1 MGVQK
6 VFLELFS
13 PQELEH
19 VLDDL
24 SRKEF
29 RELCIEKNIKDV
41 DGAVAT
47 RYQLILEEELASL
60 TGALIREP
68 TATTRSRGVGCPA
81 RVGRVRALS
90 LDKILALSRVEFK
103 NLVRSVNIDA
113 GRRVI
118 NTDAAVRARDL
129 RIRFRI
135 QVEALEEMFNTIET
149 PTKVKSDSAEYSD
162 NDSFLRNPGN
172 DEKTSGPGSLPE
184 GSQKGAPPSGVL
196 AADTPSDSDMSITG
210 EFPNQGNG
218 EFSSSRRLASHDPCG
233 PTPSSI
239 PLLATG
245 LVVGLGAFF
254 AAKVLCRR
262 RKRCTLPCYADE
274 L

>member
-1 MGVQK
+1 MG
-6 VFLELFS
+6 
-13 PQELEH
+13 
-19 VLDDL
+19 
-24 SRKEF
+24 
-29 RELCIEKNIKDV
+29 
-41 DGAVAT
+41 
-47 RYQLILEEELASL
+47 L

-68 TATTRSRGVGCPA
+68 KATTRSRGVGCPA
-81 RVGRVRALS
+81 RVERVRALS

-103 NLVRSVNIDA
+103 NLVRRVNIDA

-118 NTDAAVRARDL
+118 NTEAAVRARDL
-129 RIRFRI
+129 RI
-135 QVEALEEMFNTIET
+135 QAEALEEMFNTIET

-218 EFSSSRRLASHDPCG
+218 EF
-233 PTPSSI
+233 
-239 PLLATG
+239 
-245 LVVGLGAFF
+245 
-254 AAKVLCRR
+254 
-262 RKRCTLPCYADE
+262 
-274 L
+274 

>member
-29 RELCIEKNIKDV
+29 RELCIEKNIKGV

-90 LDKILALSRVEFK
+90 LDKILALSRMEFK
-103 NLVRSVNIDA
+103 NLVRRVNIDA

-118 NTDAAVRARDL
+118 NTEAAVRARDL
-129 RIRFRI
+129 RI
-135 QVEALEEMFNTIET
+135 QAEALEEMFNT
-149 PTKVKSDSAEYSD
+149 
-162 NDSFLRNPGN
+162 
-172 DEKTSGPGSLPE
+172 
-184 GSQKGAPPSGVL
+184 
-196 AADTPSDSDMSITG
+196 
-210 EFPNQGNG
+210 
-218 EFSSSRRLASHDPCG
+218 DP
-233 PTPSSI
+233 
-239 PLLATG
+239 
-245 LVVGLGAFF
+245 F
-254 AAKVLCRR
+254 
-262 RKRCTLPCYADE
+262 D
-274 L
+274 